1 MNCLSISVALCPGV
15 FVFPP
20 EDQCLCST
28 ELLGFDRIA
37 ASSFTLLAL
46 AGFVFIVKY

>member
-15 FVFPP
+15 LVFSR
-20 EDQCLCST
+20 EDQCLSST
-28 ELLGFDRIA
+28 ELLDFDRIA

-46 AGFVFIVKY
+46 ASCVFRVKY